1 MDEENRDE
9 DKKVKILPVHGTKAP
24 RLIKREGVSV
34 DVIKSMYIASGM
46 TPEEI
51 AEQTYQPLE
60 KIKDIIGQHN
70 LPELRKAYVIEGVRK
85 IQNVQLQQSH
95 KLMDLENNFK
105 KMRIVQLEKELE
117 EYLAYYARHGDFC
130 KRNPVTGDI
139 LKNSDGIP
147 MQIRLPNVSKEL
159 SQLKESVTMSE
170 GVRALLHR
178 LDDIINSGRP
188 EETIDGM
195 DKDDIIDVDLLDG
208 YFDNGDN

>member
-1 MDEENRDE
+1 MSQDDREE
-9 DKKVKILPVHGTKAP
+9 DKKLKILPIHGTNAP
-24 RLIKREGVSV
+24 RLIKREGVSI

-46 TPEEI
+46 SPEEI

-60 KIKDIIGQHN
+60 KIQEIIGHHN
-70 LPELRKAYVIEGVRK
+70 LPELRKAYVVEGVRK
-85 IQNVQLQQSH
+85 IQNIQIAQSH
-95 KLMDLENNFK
+95 KLMDLETNFK

-130 KRNPVTGDI
+130 KRHPTTGDI

-170 GVRALLHR
+170 GVRTLLHR

-188 EETIDGM
+188 EETIDGIN
-195 DKDDIIDVDLLDG
+195 KDDIIDVEAINK